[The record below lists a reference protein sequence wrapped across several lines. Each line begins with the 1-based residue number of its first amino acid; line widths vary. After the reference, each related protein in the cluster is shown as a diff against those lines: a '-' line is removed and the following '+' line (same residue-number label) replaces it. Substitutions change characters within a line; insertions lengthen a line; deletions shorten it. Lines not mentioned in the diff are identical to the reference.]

1 MIEDI
6 EQQRTEETQFLTSK
20 RNIWFT
26 DVNMELDEDKALLEK
41 MGGKFFRKTAS
52 YGHFGR
58 RDLELPWENV
68 EEKAVQLAEASKVF
82 L

>member
-1 MIEDI
+1 VN
-6 EQQRTEETQFLTSK
+6 F
-20 RNIWFT
+20 RNLPKI
-26 DVNMELDEDKALLEK
+26 
-41 MGGKFFRKTAS
+41 MGGKFFRNTAA

-68 EEKAVQLAEASKVF
+68 EEKAAKLAEGAKVF

>member
-1 MIEDI
+1 MLDN
-6 EQQRTEETQFLTSK
+6 FYGGFDFGTSGARISIIDHNK
-20 RNIWFT
+20 
-26 DVNMELDEDKALLEK
+26 ELIYSNS
-41 MGGKFFRKTAS
+41 AS

-68 EEKAVQLAEASKVF
+68 EEKAAQLAKASKIF

>member
-1 MIEDI
+1 
-6 EQQRTEETQFLTSK
+6 
-20 RNIWFT
+20 
-26 DVNMELDEDKALLEK
+26 

-68 EEKAVQLAEASKVF
+68 KEKAAKLAEASKEF

>member
-1 MIEDI
+1 
-6 EQQRTEETQFLTSK
+6 
-20 RNIWFT
+20 
-26 DVNMELDEDKALLEK
+26 

-68 EEKAVQLAEASKVF
+68 EEKAAQLVKASKIF
-82 L
+82 LE

>member
-1 MIEDI
+1 
-6 EQQRTEETQFLTSK
+6 
-20 RNIWFT
+20 
-26 DVNMELDEDKALLEK
+26 
-41 MGGKFFRKTAS
+41 MGGVFYRKTAS

-68 EEKAVQLAEASKVF
+68 ETKATELIEASKEF